1 MRTSLFRLIF
11 RALCAIRTSELE
23 KWKPEILL
31 KLLWVVLTLTT
42 IYIFGWLTFGYLTF
56 GNLSK
61 EKYGFWNL
69 LLPNILTVGL
79 LIIYTKEILVGYR
92 SKSTNRNVKSLL
104 IFSVLILIL
113 TLLQIPQF
121 ESLFTDLKSEPWQI
135 VLSWIIILTSY
146 VGIIMNRILKIK

>member
-1 MRTSLFRLIF
+1 M
-11 RALCAIRTSELE
+11 E

-31 KLLWVVLTLTT
+31 KLFWIGLTLTT

-56 GNLSK
+56 GNLFK

-79 LIIYTKEILVGYR
+79 LIIYTKEILVGYQ
-92 SKSTNRNVKSLL
+92 SKSTNRNLKSLL
-104 IFSVLILIL
+104 IFSVLIIIL

-121 ESLFTDLKSEPWQI
+121 ELLFTDLKSKPWQI
-135 VLSWIIILTSY
+135 VLSLIIILTSY
-146 VGIIMNRILKIK
+146 VGIIINRILKIKELKNENRTKITAHNNG